1 MRKKIM
7 NIKTFFGGLIAFM
20 FIIGCAGVTVKQSVL
35 QTRQNIPTEITTNMI
50 LDQTLIESDGAYA
63 QTIKIKWFGTA
74 AILIDLNGMKILFD
88 PFITMNNK
96 LYKPPIE
103 EFAAAD
109 VIFVTHGHFDHIY
122 DIPLI
127 LNEAN
132 TKAKV
137 YCTATP
143 RETLISK
150 GVEKERIHTITAGDF
165 LSLGAIEVRVLK
177 GKHISFDMGLIIK
190 TILNPRIFTY
200 WSNLSWIAKENK
212 NYDEAGETVIYDIIV
227 FNKRILLMGSLNLEE
242 NIEYPK
248 GVDLLILP
256 FQGRS
261 DLSTY
266 AIPFIQRLEPKKV
279 LLDHFDDSF
288 PPISSSV
295 DTLPFVKL
303 MREKF
308 PAIPVIYLNAGAEWI
323 VDF

>member
-1 MRKKIM
+1 
-7 NIKTFFGGLIAFM
+7 
-20 FIIGCAGVTVKQSVL
+20 V
-35 QTRQNIPTEITTNMI
+35 
-50 LDQTLIESDGAYA
+50 

-74 AILIDLNGMKILFD
+74 AILIELNGMQILFD

-96 LYKPPIE
+96 LYKPSIE
-103 EFAAAD
+103 EFATAD
-109 VIFVTHGHFDHIY
+109 AILVTHGHFDHIY
-122 DIPLI
+122 DIPSI
-127 LNEAN
+127 INEAN

-177 GKHISFDMGLIIK
+177 GKHIFINKGLLIK

-200 WSNLSWIAKENK
+200 WANFSWIAKENK
-212 NYDEAGETVIYDIIV
+212 NYDEAGETVIYDIMV
-227 FNKRILLMGSLNLEE
+227 FNKRILLMGSLNLDE

-295 DTLPFVKL
+295 DTRPFIKL
-303 MREKF
+303 MREKY
-308 PAIPVIYLNAGAEWI
+308 PAIPVICLNAGAEWI
-323 VDF
+323 VDIFCRFNITEK